1 MDTCCLCTWPQG
13 PGLFS
18 VRPKNSSN
26 SPSSEGILLLDDK
39 INSEIEG
46 HRHRLKVQQKKL
58 KEAQEK
64 EKNEKIE
71 RMKQWPAENMT
82 IAVLKQLL
90 QDKGIAFRPEAKKLE
105 LVEIF
110 NTQAGYVTA
119 YDGCFPKPK
128 QFYFADKHPQKLKN
142 R

>member
-1 MDTCCLCTWPQG
+1 M
-13 PGLFS
+13 
-18 VRPKNSSN
+18 
-26 SPSSEGILLLDDK
+26 
-39 INSEIEG
+39 
-46 HRHRLKVQQKKL
+46 QQKKL

-71 RMKQWPAENMT
+71 CMKQWPAENMT

-90 QDKGIAFRPEAKKLE
+90 KDKGIAFSSKAKKSE
-105 LVEIF
+105 LVQIF

-128 QFYFADKHPQKLKN
+128 HFYFADKQPQKKKSITTWSILVSVLVSFIF
-142 R
+142 RLVGYCSVVLL

>member
-1 MDTCCLCTWPQG
+1 
-13 PGLFS
+13 
-18 VRPKNSSN
+18 
-26 SPSSEGILLLDDK
+26 
-39 INSEIEG
+39 
-46 HRHRLKVQQKKL
+46 
-58 KEAQEK
+58 
-64 EKNEKIE
+64 
-71 RMKQWPAENMT
+71 MT

-119 YDGCFPKPK
+119 YDGSFPKLK

>member
-13 PGLFS
+13 PGLFW

-39 INSEIEG
+39 ILSEIEG
-46 HRHRLKVQQKKL
+46 RRHTLKAQQKKL

-64 EKNEKIE
+64 KKNEKIE

-90 QDKGIAFRPEAKKLE
+90 KDKGIAFRSKAKKLE
-105 LVEIF
+105 LVQIF
-110 NTQAGYVTA
+110 NTHAGYATA
-119 YDGCFPKPK
+119 YDGCFPKLR
-128 QFYFADKHPQKLKN
+128 QFYLADKHPQKLKN